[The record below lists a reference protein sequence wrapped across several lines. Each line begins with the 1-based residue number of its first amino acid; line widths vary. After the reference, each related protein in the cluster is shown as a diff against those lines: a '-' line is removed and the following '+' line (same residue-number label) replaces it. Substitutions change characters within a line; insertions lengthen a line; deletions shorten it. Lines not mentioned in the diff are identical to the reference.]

1 MPETKFPP
9 GCPVYSR
16 IAEQIAGRIESG
28 GIKEG
33 ERLPAERRLS
43 RELGVS
49 RDTVKRAYADL
60 EERGFIKTVQGSGS
74 YASQPDLSG
83 EKKRVEKLLRE
94 AVYELNS
101 SGLTWHEIENLFLER
116 IWSCLPEREKVRVAW
131 VDCSEEILKAC
142 AEELADFCNAAWPR
156 FCLTMCVRMPEY

>member
-74 YASQPDLSG
+74 YASDLIYRVR
-83 EKKRVEKLLRE
+83 KKEWRNYCGRP
-94 AVYELNS
+94 S
-101 SGLTWHEIENLFLER
+101 MS
-116 IWSCLPEREKVRVAW
+116 
-131 VDCSEEILKAC
+131 
-142 AEELADFCNAAWPR
+142 
-156 FCLTMCVRMPEY
+156 